1 MKLPAAG
8 PGERGKAD
16 LHIHTNAG
24 DGLDTLNDI
33 LDHVEVQTNLD
44 VIAITEH
51 DNLDVALEARERWAR
66 ASYRFDFI
74 PGCEVTTLEGH
85 LVALYLERPVES
97 LRRVEKTI
105 DAIHRQG
112 GVCFIPHPASW
123 LTRSIG
129 PGTLARVNQ
138 QRDRGTWF
146 DAIETA
152 NAGPAG
158 RFYLGKARRLAYE
171 FGLPG
176 VGSSDA
182 HFVQAIGTAYTEFEG
197 TTAADLRQSFSE
209 QALCPHQMAY
219 PSLRKVG
226 LARSLSLPFVGL
238 RATPRALG
246 WRRTTWSF
254 VSRYFPS

>member
-1 MKLPAAG
+1 MNALPT
-8 PGERGKAD
+8 GKAD

-24 DGLDTLNDI
+24 DGLDSLHAILN
-33 LDHVEVQTNLD
+33 HVETGTDLD

-51 DNLDVALEARERWAR
+51 DNLDVAFEARELWAR
-66 ASYRFDFI
+66 ERHRFDLV

-97 LRRVEKTI
+97 LKRVEETI
-105 DAIHRQG
+105 DEVHRQG
-112 GVCFIPHPASW
+112 GICFVPHPASW

-129 PGTLARVNQ
+129 PGTLARVNE
-138 QRDRGTWF
+138 QRKRGTWF

-158 RFYLGKARRLAYE
+158 RFYLSKARRLAYE
-171 FGLPG
+171 YGLPG

-182 HFVQAIGTAYTEFEG
+182 HFVEAIGSAYTEFEG
-197 TTAADLRQSFSE
+197 TSAEDLRTAFGE
-209 QALCPHQMAY
+209 AALCPHQEAY
-219 PSLRKVG
+219 PRLRDVG
-226 LARSLSLPFVGL
+226 LVRSVTLPFVGL

-254 VSRYFPS
+254 VSRYFPHGYASK